1 MLAFVV
7 LLRGDTA
14 QAERLVLE
22 ALRASVEHRDLLN
35 ALMTMPTAALILAG
49 RGQAERAIELDTLI
63 FRYPAIGKNQ
73 LASDVWRHHLN
84 AVAVTLPPAVAAAAR
99 ERGQALDLIATLLA
113 LPGELTGRTTP
124 A

>member
-1 MLAFVV
+1 LAFVV
-7 LLRGDTA
+7 LPRGDTA

-22 ALRASVEHRDLLN
+22 ALHASVEHRDLLN

-49 RGQAERAIELDTLI
+49 RGQAERAIELDMLI

-73 LASDVWRHHLN
+73 LALDAWRPHLN
-84 AVAVTLPPAVAAAAR
+84 AVAATLPSAVAAAAR
-99 ERGQALDLIATLLA
+99 ERGRALDLIATLLA
-113 LPGELTGRTTP
+113 LPGELAGTATP